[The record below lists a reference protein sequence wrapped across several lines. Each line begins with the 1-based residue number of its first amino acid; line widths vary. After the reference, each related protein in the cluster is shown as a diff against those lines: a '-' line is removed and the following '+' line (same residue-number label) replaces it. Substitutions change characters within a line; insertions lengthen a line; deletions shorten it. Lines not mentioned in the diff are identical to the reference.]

1 MFQPSEI
8 VVLIVSLAMSPII
21 VTSARRLGEPLG
33 PRIMWVFA
41 CVFVAYVATVLEG
54 IVLFDLFNLV
64 EHAFLMLTG
73 VLLMLGVVRI
83 SRRVQN
89 GRKL

>member
-21 VTSARRLGEPLG
+21 VTSARRLGAPLG
-33 PRIMWVFA
+33 PRIMAVFA

-54 IVLFDLFNLV
+54 ILLFDLFSFL
-64 EHAFLMLTG
+64 EHALLTLTG
-73 VLLMLGVVRI
+73 VLLMLGIIAVDRQVRN
-83 SRRVQN
+83 RREP
-89 GRKL
+89 